1 MCWGLRNNWLLS
13 TEYNIT
19 QSDESTLIDES
30 NVCFVVRAMKQQM
43 KASSYINGI
52 PWYDGQW
59 IHNSNFH
66 YNVRINMNN
75 VLKARCSHVKE
86 WACVLRGQFVS
97 KNSWLQIIVITSIGS
112 WILMQDYSCCI
123 LNIIKIL
130 MDKLFMLRPQYWME
144 RQGSHCWTSQL

>member
-1 MCWGLRNNWLLS
+1 
-13 TEYNIT
+13 
-19 QSDESTLIDES
+19 
-30 NVCFVVRAMKQQM
+30 
-43 KASSYINGI
+43 
-52 PWYDGQW
+52 
-59 IHNSNFH
+59 
-66 YNVRINMNN
+66 MNN

-144 RQGSHCWTSQL
+144 RQGSHCWTSQLQILQAPRWVDLALVWKAWAMTWCCIGQRTACIMRDLPSPSASCQVFITYAIYVQYILCYLD